1 MLTLL
6 AVGFA
11 CYALWKLMQGIMD
24 PDGKGSDAH
33 GILRHVGYVGSGDI
47 YRILAFTAA
56 QSICGA
62 EDTSE
67 DAAMASAMAFQPPL
81 GPILVGLVGVIV
93 VGVGLYPS
101 SRTT

>member
-1 MLTLL
+1 
-6 AVGFA
+6 
-11 CYALWKLMQGIMD
+11 MQGIMD

-33 GILRHVGYVGSGDI
+33 GILRHVGYVGSGAI
-47 YRILAFTAA
+47 YGILAFTAA

-67 DAAMASAMAFQPPL
+67 DAATASAMAFQPPL